1 MTAYARLRTVG
12 LGLALAVLIGSA
24 AATIAT
30 EGQRRLTPAEIAVMA
45 KNGAGAGTSGVVGI
59 FKRDFRGDARP
70 KNLGFLIRP
79 TAHEFDAFVQT
90 LDKVL
95 SENINPDFFP
105 PIIRRFTVNEGG
117 VKEKRGTIAM
127 LEEWLTRSFR
137 IRG

>member
-59 FKRDFRGDARP
+59 QTVVLKGDP
-70 KNLGFLIRP
+70 
-79 TAHEFDAFVQT
+79 
-90 LDKVL
+90 
-95 SENINPDFFP
+95 S
-105 PIIRRFTVNEGG
+105 
-117 VKEKRGTIAM
+117 KRGLYTIILRVPAHTKIAAHRHPDAPARRR
-127 LEEWLTRSFR
+127 EGPRRGGAFR
-137 IRG
+137 RP